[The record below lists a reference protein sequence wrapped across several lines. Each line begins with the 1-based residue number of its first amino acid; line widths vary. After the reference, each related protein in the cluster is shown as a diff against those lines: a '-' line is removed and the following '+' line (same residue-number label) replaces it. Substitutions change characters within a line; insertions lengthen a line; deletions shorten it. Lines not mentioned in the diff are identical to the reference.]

1 MIEQQLILL
10 KNTTLLI
17 VEDDKLLLDNL
28 YNTLIIFFKKV
39 VIAKDGEEAWSIFKT
54 QAIDVVITDYVMKNC
69 DGYKLCQNIRSI
81 NEEIPLVIM
90 SNHCDTDKLLN
101 SIPLNLTQYLVKPIN
116 YQTLVKT
123 LMEIVDKLT
132 KKNLL
137 QEVLCDDIIYDKS
150 SKNLLKN
157 ETTIALTKNEVELLE
172 LFLKQKNNVVSN
184 SLIEYELS
192 KDEIKSEQAI
202 RNIIHRLRKKLGK
215 DIIVNVQGMGYIL
228 KSDQ

>member
-17 VEDDKLLLDNL
+17 VEDDNLLLDNL

-39 VIAKDGEEAWSIFKT
+39 VVAKDGEEAWDIFQT
-54 QAIDVVITDYVMKNC
+54 QNIDVVITDYVMKNC

-123 LMEIVDKLT
+123 LMEIVDKLS

-137 QEVLCDDIIYDKS
+137 QEILLNDITYDKS
-150 SKNLLKN
+150 SKKLLKN
-157 ETTIALTKNEVELLE
+157 GISVSLTKNEVELLE
-172 LFLKQKNNVVSN
+172 LFLKQRNKVVSN

-215 DIIVNVQGMGYIL
+215 DIIINVQGMGYIL
-228 KSDQ
+228 KDEE